1 MVLDAQSKEILDI
14 MICSEP
20 DGAHRSFSYPYL
32 QSLSR
37 WSEEEVSSIVN
48 SLVEK
53 RLADYAY
60 TERERFRY
68 GHVDHFQENTG
79 VRLTQ
84 DGRKYKELIHLERTP
99 FRVCFWCFGD
109 CAQRGHNIVAR
120 RIANPTRQPTPNQNT
135 QRHPYR
141 GSRFLTGDHPFSL
154 PLPALR
160 RRQGPFLWSG
170 TYHTARILDSS
181 NALAT
186 SAARYRF
193 RPLTSTGSIP
203 SD

>member
-84 DGRKYKELIHLERTP
+84 DGRKYKELIHLERLEQWKE
-99 FRVCFWCFGD
+99 RLFGFVS
-109 CAQRGHNIVAR
+109 GVLVTVLSGVI
-120 RIANPTRQPTPNQNT
+120 I
-135 QRHPYR
+135 
-141 GSRFLTGDHPFSL
+141 SL
-154 PLPALR
+154 LV
-160 RRQGPFLWSG
+160 G
-170 TYHTARILDSS
+170 
-181 NALAT
+181 
-186 SAARYRF
+186 
-193 RPLTSTGSIP
+193 
-203 SD
+203 